1 MANANSPIPTTN
13 YTSDKQPNSSTAVA
27 TNPTSAVVGD
37 YLVSSKIGQGSFA
50 TVFKAVHKTTRRP
63 VAIKSVLKQKLTRK
77 LFENLESE
85 ISILKAIRHDHIVG
99 LIDIQKTDTH
109 IHLIMEYC
117 SMGDLSQYI
126 KRKKSKHISRGP
138 AGGLS
143 EDVVRH
149 FLKQLTSALE
159 FLRSQN
165 LVHRDIKPQNLLLV
179 PVSDTP
185 DNEDGIGF
193 SNLPRLKVADFGFA
207 RILPSSSLADTLC
220 GSPLYMGPEILSYK
234 KYDAKAD
241 LWSVGAVVFEM
252 ITGRPPFRA
261 SNHVELLKIIEEND
275 DRIVFPD
282 ERASHSRPSSLGD
295 GKHESAPTGPIISD
309 ELKDLIRHLL
319 KKNPVERI
327 SFEEFFMHPAITQGR
342 DSIPQSALSLQAASA
357 LNDQRRS
364 KASSLERPTITPLQ
378 ISNAHR
384 EDEVPP
390 FATVQTTPL
399 NAKPY
404 YVEQDRYHQLN
415 SAPVVDT
422 LATARRRASNDNV
435 GLKLVAQE
443 GRMYSQPVNVM
454 HSENDPQSRPSS
466 RRQSYSPR
474 IESNFDDLQQTKER
488 YPPNATSQQR
498 ARRDGNAESDVLDEY
513 VVLDRKTIE
522 NNQFADELDASPR
535 TIDEPDRNGRVVSRN
550 KIHRLSSSPL
560 ARPASISQRTPS
572 PQQSSLPRAYE
583 HFSTSPPNS
592 LRSYTGTT
600 PPFAIPRERNSSTG
614 SSGGSALARALSM
627 ASVRLFG
634 TGNSPPNWNQPTTG
648 GVAFGTGGS
657 NPEED
662 AIIKQIE
669 DAACKAHAVAQFAD
683 SKFVQIQEYNDTSPH
698 PESLQVPVLAEE
710 AMVLYIKA
718 LALLESGMK
727 IAKDYWARV
736 SSTEPQQGQP
746 RVAPV
751 RLNSAVQW
759 MRERFNECLD
769 RASYAKN
776 KCEDE
781 NAVNACVE
789 KLLYDR
795 ALEMSRAAA
804 VNELVGENIA
814 GCERDY
820 KIGIYML
827 EAILEDEEQVMEE
840 DDRRIINKFVE
851 SIKNRLNVLLK
862 KKAAMPQQQQQI
874 PSSNTSNV

>member
-1 MANANSPIPTTN
+1 MANANSPLPTN
-13 YTSDKQPNSSTAVA
+13 YNSDKQAHHSSTAN
-27 TNPTSAVVGD
+27 TTSAAAVVGD

-50 TVFKAVHKTTRRP
+50 TVYKAVHKTNRRP

-109 IHLIMEYC
+109 IHLVMEYC
-117 SMGDLSQYI
+117 SLGDLSQYI
-126 KRKKSKHISRGP
+126 KRKKGKHVSRGP

-143 EDVVRH
+143 EDIVRH
-149 FLKQLTSALE
+149 FLKQLASALQ

-179 PVSDTP
+179 PAG
-185 DNEDGIGF
+185 DNESNDGAIGF
-193 SNLPRLKVADFGFA
+193 TNLPRLKVADFGFA
-207 RILPSSSLADTLC
+207 RFLPSSSLADTLC

-252 ITGRPPFRA
+252 ITGKPPFRA
-261 SNHVELLKIIEEND
+261 SNHVELLKIIEENN

-295 GKHESAPTGPIISD
+295 GKAESTPSGPIISD

-327 SFEEFFMHPAITQGR
+327 SFEEFFVHPAVTQGR
-342 DSIPQSALSLQAASA
+342 DSIPTTTLSVQAASEA
-357 LNDQRRS
+357 AGEIRRT
-364 KASSLERPTITPLQ
+364 KPVAERPSITPLQ
-378 ISNAHR
+378 IAPQSQR
-384 EDEVPP
+384 EDDIPP
-390 FATVQTTPL
+390 FATVLTP
-399 NAKPY
+399 NSAKPPLSL
-404 YVEQDRYHQLN
+404 VDQDRLPSKLN
-415 SAPVVDT
+415 SAPIT
-422 LATARRRASNDNV
+422 NTIGTRRRSSNENV
-435 GLKLVAQE
+435 GLKMVAYD
-443 GRMYSQPVNVM
+443 GRTQSQPVNVV
-454 HSENDPQSRPSS
+454 HADNEYTSRTSREQ
-466 RRQSYSPR
+466 RRQSQSPR
-474 IESNFDDLQQTKER
+474 NENTVDDNRHRER
-488 YPPNATSQQR
+488 YPPNAMQR
-498 ARRDGNAESDVLDEY
+498 SRREGSADPDVLDEY
-513 VVLDRKTIE
+513 VVLDRKSIE

-535 TIDEPDRNGRVVSRN
+535 TIDEPERVHRSNSR
-550 KIHRLSSSPL
+550 KIHRMSSSPL
-560 ARPASISQRTPS
+560 GRPVQRTGS
-572 PQQSSLPRAYE
+572 PQNSSYPKTNE
-583 HFSTSPPNS
+583 HYSSSPPNS
-592 LRSYTGTT
+592 LNSYTGTT
-600 PPFAIPRERNSSTG
+600 PPFAITRERNSSV

-634 TGNSPPNWNQPTTG
+634 VGNSPPNWNQANG
-648 GVAFGTGGS
+648 GVAFGTGGN

-669 DAACKAHAVAQFAD
+669 EAACKAHAVAQFAD
-683 SKFVQIQEYNDTSPH
+683 SKFALVQEFEADQPTDETVLPDPSHI
-698 PESLQVPVLAEE
+698 PVLSEE
-710 AMVLYIKA
+710 ALVLYIKA
-718 LALLESGMK
+718 LALLESGMT
-727 IAKDYWARV
+727 IAKDYWSRV
-736 SSTEPQQGQP
+736 SSNEPAQNQP
-746 RVAPV
+746 RVAPI

-769 RASYAKN
+769 RAQAAKN

-781 NAVNACVE
+781 NGGNACVE

-804 VNELVGENIA
+804 VNELVGENLA

-827 EAILEDEEQVMEE
+827 EAILEDDENKMEDE
-840 DDRRIINKFVE
+840 DRRIINKCKVSE
-851 SIKNRLNVLLK
+851 TLN
-862 KKAAMPQQQQQI
+862 
-874 PSSNTSNV
+874 